1 MAGRVILPLNNI
13 RVLDLTH
20 GLAGPTATQILADL
34 GAEVIKIERPGK
46 GDIFRE
52 SALLGPSMFIPFN
65 RNKRSVC
72 IDLKRP
78 MGRDLVLKLSSKCDV
93 FVENLAPSSTK
104 KLGLDYETI
113 REINPRIVYCSIT
126 SFGSGPYE
134 ELPTFDPVIE
144 AMSGFMSVTGF
155 PPDKYVRAGVTFL
168 DIMAGIIA
176 VNGILAALL
185 GREKYGVGSYVE
197 VSLADIGLFT
207 MSYWITYYKEFGR
220 VPEPIGQGSLA
231 FGAPSRLFKLKD
243 GYLYVA
249 ALTDE
254 HWERFCKA
262 LGFEDL
268 ARDARFRTA
277 VDRAM
282 RKSELEEE
290 LAKKLASMGVKET
303 FEKLVKAR
311 VPAGPLYTVKEVFED
326 PHFSQRGLIK
336 EHIYMGKI
344 YYAPITP
351 LKIGNKY
358 VADQGTVP
366 SLGEHTKDVLTEL
379 LGISGSELEILKK
392 EGVIWYPPQP

>member
-1 MAGRVILPLNNI
+1 MILSGI

-65 RNKRSVC
+65 RNKKSVC
-72 IDLKRP
+72 IDLKKP
-78 MGRDLVLKLSSKCDV
+78 MGRDLVSRLSSKCDI
-93 FVENLAPSSTK
+93 FVENLAPGSVK
-104 KLGLDYETI
+104 KFGLDYETI

-155 PPDKYVRAGVTFL
+155 PPDKYARAGVTFL
-168 DIMAGIIA
+168 DIMAGVIA

-185 GREKYGVGSYVE
+185 RREKYGVGSYVE
-197 VSLADIGLFT
+197 VSLADVGLFT
-207 MSYWITYYKEFGR
+207 MSYWITYYKAFNR
-220 VPEPIGQGSLA
+220 IPEPIGQGQLA
-231 FGAPSRLFKLKD
+231 FGAPSRLFKLMD
-243 GYLYVA
+243 GYLYVV

-262 LGFEDL
+262 LGFDDL
-268 ARDARFRTA
+268 AEDARFKTA

-290 LAKKLASMGVKET
+290 LAKRFASMSVKET
-303 FEKLVKAR
+303 FQKLMRAR
-311 VPAGPLYTVKEVFED
+311 VPAGPLYTIKEVFED
-326 PHFSQRGLIK
+326 PHFLQSGLIK
-336 EHIYMGKI
+336 EHTYMDKI

-351 LKIGNKY
+351 LKINANY
-358 VADQGTVP
+358 VADQGTIP
-366 SLGEHTKDVLTEL
+366 SLGEHTKHVLIEL
-379 LGISGSELEILKK
+379 LNMSNSELEVLKR
-392 EGVIWYPPQP
+392 EGVIWYP